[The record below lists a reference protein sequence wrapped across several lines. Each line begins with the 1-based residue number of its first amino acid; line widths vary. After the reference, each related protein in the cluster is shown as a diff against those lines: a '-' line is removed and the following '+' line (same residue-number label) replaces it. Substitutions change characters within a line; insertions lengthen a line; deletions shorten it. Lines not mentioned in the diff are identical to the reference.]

1 MIYIYCALYFEAK
14 TLIEKYKLVKE
25 PDENSIPFECFTNTE
40 EGITLVITGVG
51 VIAASVAITSSCM
64 KYKITDKDFIV
75 NIGTCAAKNQDMKGK
90 VYLCNKITDD
100 ATGRTFYPDMLYRS
114 NLSEAQLITL
124 RKPLLIEDDSYSYSE
139 YSNNYTLYDMEGA
152 GIWQSAIYFSSTDR
166 IVFIKAV
173 SDIGDTHITQTQMD
187 RTIESNF
194 DEINKVINVCK
205 GIVDREKECHNKLM
219 YDSILFER
227 LVEDLHC
234 SKVMQDGLRQLLTYC
249 QLACINVDDVV
260 NKYYEA
266 GILPCK
272 NKTEGKKYYNEIRS
286 QLI

>member
-1 MIYIYCALYFEAK
+1 MIYIYCALYCEAK